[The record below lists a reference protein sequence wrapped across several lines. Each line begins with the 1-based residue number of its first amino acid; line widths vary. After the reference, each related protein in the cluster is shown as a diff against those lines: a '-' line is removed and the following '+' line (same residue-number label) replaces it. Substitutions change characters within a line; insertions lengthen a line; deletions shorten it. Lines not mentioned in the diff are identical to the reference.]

1 VTKSLSIFK
10 LFQTG
15 DTDSISR
22 LQIIDNDSRKLIK
35 SASQCIINGEVRDT
49 QYVEQ
54 YIPREKSSIHILVKC
69 PAQMQETNFRIEI
82 VSDGIEGV
90 LKNLLLT
97 IKPESYEAINDFIKN
112 TPLPTKN

>member
-1 VTKSLSIFK
+1 
-10 LFQTG
+10 
-15 DTDSISR
+15 
-22 LQIIDNDSRKLIK
+22 
-35 SASQCIINGEVRDT
+35 
-49 QYVEQ
+49 
-54 YIPREKSSIHILVKC
+54 
-69 PAQMQETNFRIEI
+69 MQETNFRIEI